1 MSRQAYPS
9 DLSDAQWS
17 LLAPHIPPAKPG
29 GRPRRWPEREL
40 VNAIRYV
47 ARAGCPWRYL
57 PEGFPPWVTAYAYF
71 RRWQRDG
78 TWERLHDALRRQVR
92 VQAGRHPE
100 PSAAILDSQSAK
112 TTEKG
117 GPVATTAPRR

>member
-1 MSRQAYPS
+1 MSRKAYPS
-9 DLSDAQWS
+9 DLTDAQWA
-17 LLAPHIPPAKPG
+17 LIAPHIPAAKPG
-29 GRPRRWPEREL
+29 GRPRRWPERDL
-40 VNAIRYV
+40 VDAIRYV
-47 ARAGCPWRYL
+47 LRSGCPWRYL
-57 PEGFPPWVTAYAYF
+57 PDGYPPWVTVYAYF

-92 VQAGRHPE
+92 VRAGRHPE

-117 GPVATTAPRR
+117 GLAAMTAARR

>member
-1 MSRQAYPS
+1 MSRKAYPS
-9 DLSDAQWS
+9 DLTDAQWAV
-17 LLAPHIPPAKPG
+17 LAPHIPPAKAG

-40 VNAIRYV
+40 VNAIGYV
-47 ARAGCPWRYL
+47 LRAGCPWRYL
-57 PEGFPPWVTAYAYF
+57 PEGYPPWETAYAYL

-78 TWERLHDALRRQVR
+78 TWERLVDALRRQVR
-92 VQAGRHPE
+92 VRAGRDPE

-117 GPVATTAPRR
+117 GRVALTAARR